1 MDTACQFSGSQL
13 LTSSLLSD
21 QSHSDRSTSTLQKLA
36 RRYRRDVGC
45 LTDLVRCI
53 VIADSPENV
62 EIFLR
67 LLHSMSVVEL
77 NDSFEE
83 TGEGSSQI
91 ICIETWL

>member
-1 MDTACQFSGSQL
+1 MSIFRLTALNFDFVVGPVTQ
-13 LTSSLLSD
+13 
-21 QSHSDRSTSTLQKLA
+21 STSTLQKLA

-67 LLHSMSVVEL
+67 LLYSMSVVEL
-77 NDSFEE
+77 NDSFGDGGRFV
-83 TGEGSSQI
+83 TRVAR
-91 ICIETWL
+91 